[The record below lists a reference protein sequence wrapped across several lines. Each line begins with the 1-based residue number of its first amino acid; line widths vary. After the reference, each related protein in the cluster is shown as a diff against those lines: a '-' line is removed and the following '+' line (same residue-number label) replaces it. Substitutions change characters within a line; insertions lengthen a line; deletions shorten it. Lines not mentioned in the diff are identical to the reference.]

1 MDPVTRRHR
10 IDQNTPAELAIRKA
24 MTEVE
29 NLPPSRMLTDAI
41 ESLNTAFAYVA
52 DYIDSLDYP
61 VQTTNSMEY
70 LDDLSWSNIVKIIQ
84 HEDIK
89 GADLL
94 NAFAIELE
102 EVRKEYFDLT
112 VKVENLSQR
121 EHRLLIASQHVVK
134 HLSKQLPLIVQR
146 QGYIVVLSEDNLTI
160 DRNVI

>member
-1 MDPVTRRHR
+1 MDTDTRRFR
-10 IDQNTPAELAIRKA
+10 LELNTPAELAIRKA
-24 MTEVE
+24 MVEVE
-29 NLPPSRMLTDAI
+29 KLPPSRMQTDAM
-41 ESLNTAFAYVA
+41 EKLTSAFSYVA
-52 DYIDSLDYP
+52 DFIDSLDFP
-61 VQTTNSMEY
+61 AQATNSMED
-70 LDDLSWSNIVKIIQ
+70 LEDLSWSNIVKMVQ

-94 NAFAIELE
+94 NAFALELE
-102 EVRKEYFDLT
+102 QVRKEYFDFT

-146 QGYIVVLSEDNLTI
+146 QGYIVVLTEDNLTV